1 MNWSTIFSF
10 AMSIMAA
17 IFGLVFM
24 IYDKTELSTHYFS
37 VATYLICLGIFNHLT
52 DRKKNEF

>member
-17 IFGLVFM
+17 VLGLVFM
-24 IYDKTELSTHYFS
+24 FYDKTEQSTHYFS
-37 VATYLICLGIFNHLT
+37 VATYLLCLGIFDNLT
-52 DRKKNEF
+52 DRKE